1 MGTIAQAIATIA
13 LTYAKSLEGT
23 FTPWDW
29 IAGAAAGLAQI
40 TAVISTIHSATGYAE
55 GGMVQG
61 NTYSGD
67 QIPAM
72 LNAGEVV
79 LNRAQ
84 QGAIASQLQEAGGGG
99 GYVPSSI
106 SGEQIFIAMN
116 RYTRR
121 TGKGEIVTWK

>member
-1 MGTIAQAIATIA
+1 M
-13 LTYAKSLEGT
+13 
-23 FTPWDW
+23 
-29 IAGAAAGLAQI
+29 
-40 TAVISTIHSATGYAE
+40 ISTISAIHSATGYAQ

-67 QIPAM
+67 QVPIRV
-72 LNAGEVV
+72 NAGEVV
-79 LNRAQ
+79 LNHAQ

>member
-1 MGTIAQAIATIA
+1 
-13 LTYAKSLEGT
+13 
-23 FTPWDW
+23 
-29 IAGAAAGLAQI
+29 
-40 TAVISTIHSATGYAE
+40 
-55 GGMVQG
+55 
-61 NTYSGD
+61 
-67 QIPAM
+67 M

-84 QGAIASQLQEAGGGG
+84 QGAIASQLSENGGGGG